1 MRRTIYI
8 IMCNGIE
15 KINLINKSK
24 KKMNFDNIFDENNSV
39 ILKITTL
46 IELNRSLAI
55 VQQQN

>member
-1 MRRTIYI
+1 
-8 IMCNGIE
+8 MCNRIE